1 MLKRTAHNKLSTQYV
16 KDWARQHNI
25 LLLDDEYVNNTH
37 KHQWLCQ
44 THNEEH
50 VAAYDKIRIKAQ
62 LKCCSAAKFIKR
74 KHDLVDACCREH
86 NVALVGEY
94 RDSQTPTT
102 WICNVHNEVYETTRF
117 NLEHSRGKL
126 PCCIAG
132 KSGHTLQQIQAFAD
146 QRGLTFVDPKYLGS
160 HHKHWWTCKK
170 HNHPHQTTYAVLS
183 SGSLLECCH
192 KELTSGPNHPKYN
205 NQVSDSQRVKDRRSD
220 ENKRWR
226 NAVLQRD
233 NHACQK
239 CTSSISETKLNA
251 HHIMSYLD
259 NEPLRFDVN
268 NGITLCVKCHRH
280 FHKMYGNG
288 SNNVQQL
295 LKFMKL

>member
-1 MLKRTAHNKLSTQYV
+1 MSRRPAHNKHSAQFIQ
-16 KDWARQHNI
+16 DWAEQHNMI
-25 LLLDDEYVNNTH
+25 LLDNDYVNNNH
-37 KHQWLCQ
+37 KHRWLCK

-50 VAAYDKIRIKAQ
+50 TATYDKIRVNGQ
-62 LKCCSAAKFIKR
+62 LKCCSRANSSKR
-74 KHDLVDACCREH
+74 KLDLVVACCEQH
-86 NVALVGEY
+86 NLTLVGEY
-94 RDSQTPTT
+94 KDSQTPTT
-102 WICNVHNEVYETTRF
+102 WMCNVHREVHETTRF
-117 NLEHSRGKL
+117 NIEHSRGAL

-146 QRGLTFVDPKYLGS
+146 QRRLTFDDPKYLGS
-160 HHKHWWTCKK
+160 HHKHTWTCKV
-170 HNHPHQTTYAVLS
+170 HNYTHQTTYAVLS

-192 KELTSGPNHPKYN
+192 KELTSGPNHPNYN
-205 NQVSDSQRVKDRRSD
+205 HNVSDIQRIKDRRSD

-259 NEPLRFDVN
+259 NEHLRFDVN
-268 NGITLCVKCHRH
+268 NGITLCVECHKR
-280 FHKMYGNG
+280 FHKIYGNG

-295 LKFMKL
+295 LEFIKL